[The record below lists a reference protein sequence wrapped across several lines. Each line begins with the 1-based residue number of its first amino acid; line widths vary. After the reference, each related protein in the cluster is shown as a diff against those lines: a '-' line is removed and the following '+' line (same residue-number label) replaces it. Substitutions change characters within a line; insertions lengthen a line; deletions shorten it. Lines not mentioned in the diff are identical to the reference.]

1 MALAEGD
8 GKKLEDVH
16 RPKGMNE
23 DHYKALKK
31 QAKSIDWTGYDKNK
45 QKVLLGYKNT
55 KKNRELFLWG
65 MAMHAATDVYSHR
78 AYAKIN
84 GKWTHLDHYGNNKYA
99 DRTDKYKTRY
109 KAAIQTAECIMQCY
123 EYGDSGDHWEFVH
136 TKEYY
141 DGTYR
146 LKNLVEYAKQQETLD
161 KQKSGIEELKIGNLD

>member
-55 KKNRELFLWG
+55 KKIESSFYGEWQCMRQQTFIRIELTQRL
-65 MAMHAATDVYSHR
+65 ME
-78 AYAKIN
+78 N
-84 GKWTHLDHYGNNKYA
+84 GP
-99 DRTDKYKTRY
+99 
-109 KAAIQTAECIMQCY
+109 I
-123 EYGDSGDHWEFVH
+123 
-136 TKEYY
+136 
-141 DGTYR
+141 
-146 LKNLVEYAKQQETLD
+146 
-161 KQKSGIEELKIGNLD
+161 